1 VIGSR
6 DLTEHDVFPSAVHR
20 RRRRSGSLGRLVD
33 DPLWLM
39 LGLRRGG
46 RASSA

>member
-1 VIGSR
+1 MCSQALCTVVAADRAAWAGSSMI
-6 DLTEHDVFPSAVHR
+6 LW
-20 RRRRSGSLGRLVD
+20 
-33 DPLWLM
+33 WLM